1 MSDDRFERDEA
12 GQDDQGSMP
21 DPTIK
26 QRINS
31 LLVATWPRW
40 WSPHEMEIAVP
51 VRRTPRAMRE
61 MLAEDRARPFEQRLY
76 EEKEVE
82 NTSTGKGKHKVYR
95 ALIHKAP
102 PTLF

>member
-1 MSDDRFERDEA
+1 MSDDRFERDAA
-12 GQDDQGSMP
+12 GQYGEGSMP
-21 DPTIK
+21 DLTIK

-61 MLAEDRARPFEQRLY
+61 FAFSQLARS
-76 EEKEVE
+76 V
-82 NTSTGKGKHKVYR
+82 
-95 ALIHKAP
+95 
-102 PTLF
+102 